1 MKAALALLLVI
12 LLLPSAVSQA
22 PISACG
28 PITIP
33 AAPAAPAPVAAG
45 GRTDVVVEVVNGGQ
59 LAATVVVAARTSS
72 TGWSL
77 LSEEA
82 TAQVAAGGRSQFT
95 FTVVA
100 NDPAGDA
107 QVDFA
112 ATGTCDAPVTVQ
124 CPGGACSAGN
134 ANSNVVVPLQ
144 PAEGF
149 RLPGLD
155 NIGPEVLIAAIIL
168 VGLASV
174 VPFALRR
181 KKGGIVADCPEPLK
195 MVKPGRGTSFPIELR
210 NPAKD
215 QVVTQFEVGPVPEGW
230 SAFMPLPE
238 VQLAG
243 REARSLWL
251 MVRSPASAAQG
262 DAVDIELRL
271 KDPRGSDARVLKVRA
286 EVQGTDA

>member
-12 LLLPSAVSQA
+12 LLLPTAAAQA
-22 PISACG
+22 PINACG
-28 PITIP
+28 PISIP
-33 AAPAAPAPVAAG
+33 APPATPSPVADG
-45 GRTDVVVEVVNGGQ
+45 GRTDIVVEVANGGQ
-59 LAATVVVAARTSS
+59 LAATVVVSARTSS
-72 TGWSL
+72 AGWSL
-77 LSEEA
+77 INEEA
-82 TAQVAAGGRSQFT
+82 TAQVPANGRSQFT
-95 FTVVA
+95 FTLQA
-100 NDPAGDA
+100 NSPTGDA

-112 ATGTCDAPVTVQ
+112 ATGTCDAPAAVQ

-134 ANSNVVVPLQ
+134 ANSNVAVPLQ

-155 NIGPEVLIAAIIL
+155 NIGPEILIAAIIL

-181 KKGGIVADCPEPLK
+181 KKGGIIADCPEPLK

-210 NPAKD
+210 NPGKD
-215 QVVTQFEVGPVPEGW
+215 QVVTRFEVGPVPEGW

-243 REARSLWL
+243 REARSFWL

-286 EVQGTDA
+286 EVQGSDA